1 VAVTGRQTWVPSTSP
16 PARPAGPDWLVGTIT
31 GLGGLAGSRV
41 GAGMQGR
48 LDERMLTGLLAVLV
62 TVVAVAQLVR

>member
-1 VAVTGRQTWVPSTSP
+1 
-16 PARPAGPDWLVGTIT
+16 
-31 GLGGLAGSRV
+31 V